1 MNILINWKESY
12 SVNSKE
18 IDQQH
23 KKLIDLINVL
33 YDSFLNKEDKD
44 KLDYIIS
51 ELNDYAI
58 VHFSAEEKYFTEH
71 GFTRSEEH
79 INEHRMFLKEVEK
92 FRAEYYQNSKSLTPK
107 IMTFLRD
114 WLTNHIR
121 EMDQEYRS
129 FIENK
134 KQV

>member
-1 MNILINWKESY
+1 MNILVNWKESY

-33 YDSFLNKEDKD
+33 YDAFIRKEDKD

-58 VHFSAEEKYFTEH
+58 VHFSAEEKYFTEN
-71 GFTRSEEH
+71 GFTHSEEH
-79 INEHRMFLKEVEK
+79 VNEHKKFLKEVEM
-92 FRAEYYQNSKSLTPK
+92 FRNEYYYNSISLTPK

-121 EMDQEYRS
+121 EMDQEYKS

-134 KQV
+134 KQA